1 MGDIVRQVAGD
12 GAQIHQLLQANSD
25 PHEYEPRPA
34 DIEAAAGAK
43 LVIESGNGLDHWMG
57 DVVKQAG
64 GSPAEV
70 TIAPDHTP
78 NKVAGEAEG
87 DEPAS
92 EFDPH
97 WWHDPRNVEAAVGV
111 VRDELAKIAPGNA
124 ETYTANADAYLT
136 KVKALDTGIKACM
149 DQVPAA
155 ERKLVTSHDA
165 FNYFTARYGITVVG
179 AVIPSQSTQAQPSA
193 GDVAK
198 LAAVVRRE
206 NVKAVFPESSINP
219 ELAKTLARETGAK
232 ADYVLYGDTLGP
244 EGSSGDTYLKMEAAN
259 ADAMVKGFTG
269 EANRVRDQ
277 RPLIEAHGLAAGYR
291 GGPVVLEEVT
301 LTVGRGQRVGVL
313 GPNGGGKTTLMRV
326 VLGELAPRAGTLA
339 VRGRCG
345 TVPQTERSRLDY
357 PVSALDVVLMG
368 VLGRGPWWRRPG
380 RADRADA
387 LGALERV
394 GLRERARET
403 FGELSGGQ
411 RQRVLVARALLQ
423 DADVVLFDEPFT
435 GLDTPSAARLTELID
450 TLASEGR
457 AVLVATHDVA
467 QTLAWDAVL
476 CLNCRQI
483 ACGAP
488 ADTLTEDA
496 LRATYGQALV
506 RLPASAGS
514 FAVVA
519 HQHG

>member
-1 MGDIVRQVAGD
+1 V
-12 GAQIHQLLQANSD
+12 H
-25 PHEYEPRPA
+25 
-34 DIEAAAGAK
+34 
-43 LVIESGNGLDHWMG
+43 
-57 DVVKQAG
+57 
-64 GSPAEV
+64 
-70 TIAPDHTP
+70 
-78 NKVAGEAEG
+78 
-87 DEPAS
+87 
-92 EFDPH
+92 
-97 WWHDPRNVEAAVGV
+97 
-111 VRDELAKIAPGNA
+111 
-124 ETYTANADAYLT
+124 
-136 KVKALDTGIKACM
+136 
-149 DQVPAA
+149 
-155 ERKLVTSHDA
+155 
-165 FNYFTARYGITVVG
+165 
-179 AVIPSQSTQAQPSA
+179 
-193 GDVAK
+193 
-198 LAAVVRRE
+198 
-206 NVKAVFPESSINP
+206 
-219 ELAKTLARETGAK
+219 
-232 ADYVLYGDTLGP
+232 
-244 EGSSGDTYLKMEAAN
+244 
-259 ADAMVKGFTG
+259 
-269 EANRVRDQ
+269 DQ

-301 LTVGRGQRVGVL
+301 LTVARGQRVGVL

-368 VLGRGPWWRRPG
+368 LLGRGPWWRRPG
-380 RADRADA
+380 RADRVEARA
-387 LGALERV
+387 ALERV
-394 GLRERARET
+394 GLLALARET

-423 DADVVLFDEPFT
+423 DAEVVLFDEPFT

-476 CLNCRQI
+476 CLNRRQI
-483 ACGAP
+483 ACGVP

-506 RLPASAGS
+506 RLPASADS